1 MNPLAGITDPAGCP
15 ADFVAGA
22 NYDPE
27 AKVSASIAGYSGSAK
42 QIYICAAVPNNL
54 FCGMSGFEPRT
65 GHY

>member
-54 FCGMSGFEPRT
+54 FC
-65 GHY
+65 